1 MRLVWKSGAEV
12 RGGRGAAWWNRA
24 LCWYASVRPSM
35 VSMHLG
41 TCFYVP
47 ACVPV
52 FVHAYVSLGGRA
64 GGWSDGVEMMQPGDM
79 PDELSGAVEGWL
91 RDEV

>member
-12 RGGRGAAWWNRA
+12 GGGRGAAWWSHA
-24 LCWYASVRPSM
+24 LCWYVSVHPSM
-35 VSMHLG
+35 VSMRSG

-52 FVHAYVSLGGRA
+52 FVHAYVSLGRRA
-64 GGWSDGVEMMQPGDM
+64 GGWSDGVEMMRPGDM
-79 PDELSGAVEGWL
+79 PDEPSGTVEGQFQ
-91 RDEV
+91 DEI